1 LQLLQE
7 YRVAGLHEL
16 NIGARDHADAAH
28 SLGMLC
34 ARCERQ
40 RRRAAQQRDE
50 LSPFQVNV
58 LHARTLSQ

>member
-1 LQLLQE
+1 
-7 YRVAGLHEL
+7 
-16 NIGARDHADAAH
+16 
-28 SLGMLC
+28 MLC